1 MIVIRRSGDRGHADF
16 GWLDS
21 RHTFSFGQYHDPAQ
35 RGFSVLRVINQDRV
49 APGHGFPMHPHRDFE
64 IFSYILDG
72 ALSHEDT
79 TGASATVYRHDVQL
93 ISAGTGM
100 AHSEANPSS
109 TDEVHFLQV
118 WLQTNRPGLHP
129 VYSQARFGADA
140 KSGRLCLIM
149 SPDGEAGSLAFR
161 QDARIFATV
170 LRDGEKVEHVLE
182 KRRCVSPGPS
192 TRLRHSCSTCLVS
205 LTPLVRP
212 TAGAGSEH
220 CHPRADRTAGDSGP
234 FPAERMP
241 SSAHPQLRR
250 LT

>member
-1 MIVIRRSGDRGHADF
+1 MIVTRRSGDRGHADF

-21 RHTFSFGQYHDPAQ
+21 RHTFSFGQYHDPAH

-129 VYSQARFGADA
+129 MYSQASFGPDA

-170 LRDGEKVEHVLE
+170 LRDGERVEHVLE
-182 KRRCVSPGPS
+182 PGRVAWLHVA
-192 TRLRHSCSTCLVS
+192 T
-205 LTPLVRP
+205 
-212 TAGAGSEH
+212 GALSVNDVALN
-220 CHPRADRTAGDSGP
+220 PGDGASFTG
-234 FPAERMP
+234 EN
-241 SSAHPQLRR
+241 SVR
-250 LT
+250 LTGTIREAEALLFDLPG

>member
-1 MIVIRRSGDRGHADF
+1 
-16 GWLDS
+16 
-21 RHTFSFGQYHDPAQ
+21 
-35 RGFSVLRVINQDRV
+35 
-49 APGHGFPMHPHRDFE
+49 MHPHRDFE

-129 VYSQARFGADA
+129 VYSQASFGADA

-149 SPDGEAGSLAFR
+149 SPDGKAGSLAFR

-182 KRRCVSPGPS
+182 PGRVAWLHVSTGALSVNDVALSPGD
-192 TRLRHSCSTCLVS
+192 
-205 LTPLVRP
+205 
-212 TAGAGSEH
+212 GASFTGETSV
-220 CHPRADRTAGDSGP
+220 
-234 FPAERMP
+234 
-241 SSAHPQLRR
+241 R
-250 LT
+250 LTGTIHEAEALLFDLPG

>member
-21 RHTFSFGQYHDPAQ
+21 RHTFSFGQYHDPAH

-109 TDEVHFLQV
+109 TDELLWCDRPLERDPSIVILGR
-118 WLQTNRPGLHP
+118 TARPGILGH
-129 VYSQARFGADA
+129 SLR
-140 KSGRLCLIM
+140 KECL
-149 SPDGEAGSLAFR
+149 P
-161 QDARIFATV
+161 ARIHNF
-170 LRDGEKVEHVLE
+170 G
-182 KRRCVSPGPS
+182 G
-192 TRLRHSCSTCLVS
+192 
-205 LTPLVRP
+205 
-212 TAGAGSEH
+212 
-220 CHPRADRTAGDSGP
+220 
-234 FPAERMP
+234 
-241 SSAHPQLRR
+241 
-250 LT
+250 

>member
-21 RHTFSFGQYHDPAQ
+21 RHTFSFGQYHDPAH

-182 KRRCVSPGPS
+182 PGRVAWLHVATGALSVNDVALSP
-192 TRLRHSCSTCLVS
+192 
-205 LTPLVRP
+205 
-212 TAGAGSEH
+212 
-220 CHPRADRTAGDSGP
+220 
-234 FPAERMP
+234 
-241 SSAHPQLRR
+241 
-250 LT
+250 